1 MLWKSKKKDLPKQY
15 TVWAKDLKDGGEDI
29 QRSGDDGFPLFA
41 DAVNWAF
48 DHIPATYHITIKC
61 GEITVFEV
69 CLFGLKGE
77 LLNENGCT
85 Y

>member
-41 DAVNWAF
+41 IDNQSVGRRGIEARDKLSGAWNW
-48 DHIPATYHITIKC
+48 
-61 GEITVFEV
+61 
-69 CLFGLKGE
+69 
-77 LLNENGCT
+77 
-85 Y
+85 